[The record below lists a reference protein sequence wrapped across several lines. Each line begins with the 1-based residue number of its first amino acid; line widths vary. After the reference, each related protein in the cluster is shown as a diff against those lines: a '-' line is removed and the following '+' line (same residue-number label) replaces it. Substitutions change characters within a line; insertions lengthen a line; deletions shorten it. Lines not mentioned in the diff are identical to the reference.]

1 MAKDND
7 REAWERQPGE
17 SGPAFEAFAAYRDM
31 GEKRTISAVARQLN
45 KSGTLCHRWKLKYD
59 WRARADA
66 YDASIAEEA
75 RKQAVSERKKMQDR
89 HIKMS
94 LQLQRKAMEALEKIK
109 PEEMTPKDVKEFLRL
124 ATELERMNREESI
137 QQQTLQ
143 LRREEFE
150 YKKERDSGTNKEVED
165 LEEVEADVYGEEQP
179 GRKASQE
186 EKDNQFPVW
195 G

>member
-1 MAKDND
+1 
-7 REAWERQPGE
+7 
-17 SGPAFEAFAAYRDM
+17 
-31 GEKRTISAVARQLN
+31 
-45 KSGTLCHRWKLKYD
+45 
-59 WRARADA
+59 
-66 YDASIAEEA
+66 
-75 RKQAVSERKKMQDR
+75 MQDR

-94 LQLQRKAMEALEKIK
+94 LQLQKKAMEALEKIK

-165 LEEVEADVYGEEQP
+165 LEEVEADVYGEE
-179 GRKASQE
+179 
-186 EKDNQFPVW
+186 
-195 G
+195 

>member
-1 MAKDND
+1 MSKDND

-17 SGPAFEAFAAYRDM
+17 SGPAFEAFATYRDM
-31 GEKRTISAVARQLN
+31 EEKRTISAVARQLN

-94 LQLQRKAMEALEKIK
+94 LQLQRKAMEALENIK

-165 LEEVEADVYGEEQP
+165 LEEVEADVYGEE
-179 GRKASQE
+179 
-186 EKDNQFPVW
+186 
-195 G
+195 

>member
-59 WRARADA
+59 WRVRADA

-75 RKQAVSERKKMQDR
+75 RRQAVSDRKEMQKR

-94 LQLQRKAMEALEKIK
+94 LQLQKKALEALEKIQ
-109 PEEMTPKDVKEFLRL
+109 PEEMTPKDIKEFLRL

-137 QQQTLQ
+137 QQQNLQ

-150 YKKERDSGTNKEVED
+150 YKKERDSGSNNELED
-165 LEEVEADVYGEEQP
+165 LEEVEADVYGEE
-179 GRKASQE
+179 
-186 EKDNQFPVW
+186 
-195 G
+195 

>member
-1 MAKDND
+1 MSKDND

-17 SGPAFEAFAAYRDM
+17 SGPAFEAFADYRDM

-59 WRARADA
+59 WQARADA

-165 LEEVEADVYGEEQP
+165 LEEVEADVYGEE
-179 GRKASQE
+179 
-186 EKDNQFPVW
+186 
-195 G
+195 

>member
-17 SGPAFEAFAAYRDM
+17 SGPAFEAFTVYRDM
-31 GEKRTISAVARQLN
+31 GEKRTISAVAKQLN
-45 KSGTLCHRWKLKYD
+45 KSGTLCHRWKLRYD

-75 RKQAVSERKKMQDR
+75 RKQAIVDRKKMQER
-89 HIKMS
+89 HIKISM
-94 LQLQRKAMEALEKIK
+94 QLQAKALAALESMQ
-109 PEEMTPKDVKEFLRL
+109 PEEMTPKDVKEFIRL

-150 YKKERDSGTNKEVED
+150 YKKERDSGTNNEFED
-165 LEEVEADVYGEEQP
+165 LGEVEADVYGEE
-179 GRKASQE
+179 
-186 EKDNQFPVW
+186 
-195 G
+195 